1 MYRDLAAARNKA
13 LAESAGQAAGDEV
26 SSFELVQDGNGAIR
40 VVPKKKQIA
49 TANADKDL
57 ASAAL
62 LSILAEKPGM
72 TEREL
77 RHIFPRLFPPRAPG
91 RNSGESVPC
100 MQIHI
105 LLGKGTDFS
114 EFLPRRRRRGR
125 HDDGQHLP

>member
-13 LAESAGQAAGDEV
+13 LAESAGKAASDEA
-26 SSFELVQDGNGAIR
+26 SSFELVQDGSGAIR

-77 RHIFPRLFPPRAPG
+77 RHIFPRLFSPRAPG
-91 RNSGESVPC
+91 RNSGKSMPC
-100 MQIHI
+100 IDLH
-105 LLGKGTDFS
+105 TN
-114 EFLPRRRRRGR
+114 
-125 HDDGQHLP
+125 

>member
-1 MYRDLAAARNKA
+1 LILTCENVCQAQVYRDLAAARNKA
-13 LAESAGQAAGDEV
+13 LAESAGKAASDEA
-26 SSFELVQDGNGAIR
+26 SSFELVQDGSGAIR

-91 RNSGESVPC
+91 RNSGKSMPC
-100 MQIHI
+100 ID
-105 LLGKGTDFS
+105 LFTNLA
-114 EFLPRRRRRGR
+114 R
-125 HDDGQHLP
+125 H